1 MKIALIM
8 AMLVLTGC
16 GIKGV
21 PEFVSA
27 EQGE

>member
-1 MKIALIM
+1 MRIAVIM
-8 AMLVLTGC
+8 AMLALAGC